1 MELFFAIAVMCIQGV
16 STTPESTLL
25 PQVFGGTWVLDPKRS
40 VLYGGV
46 KRELEL
52 VIVLGS
58 STIKI
63 TERRPGGEDEYSVT
77 ADGQPYEHTVA
88 AAVFSRT
95 VRREKGDL
103 AFHVKM
109 TRLADK
115 ASIRYT
121 ERWSVSE
128 GGRTLTIHTEYP
140 GGRDVLK
147 VFARKD

>member
-1 MELFFAIAVMCIQGV
+1 MELFLAIAVICIQGV
-16 STTPESTLL
+16 SATPQGTTL
-25 PQVFGGTWVLDPKRS
+25 PQVFAGTWVLDPARS

-52 VIVLGS
+52 VVVSGP
-58 STIKI
+58 STIKV
-63 TERRPGGEDEYSVT
+63 TERRPSGEDEYSVT
-77 ADGQPYEHTVA
+77 ADGQPHEHTSA
-88 AAVFSRT
+88 GGVFSRT
-95 VRREKGDL
+95 LRREKGDL
-103 AFHVKM
+103 VFHVTM

-121 ERWSVSE
+121 ERWSLSDA
-128 GGRTLTIHTEYP
+128 GRTLTVYTAYP